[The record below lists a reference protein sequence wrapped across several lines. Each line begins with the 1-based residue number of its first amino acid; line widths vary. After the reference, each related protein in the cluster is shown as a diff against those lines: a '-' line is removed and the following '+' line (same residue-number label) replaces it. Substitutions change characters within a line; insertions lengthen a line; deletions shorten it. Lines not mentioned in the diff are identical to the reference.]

1 MSRISNSRE
10 ESYFLPDLKMICNK
24 DMFHFETTQELE
36 PVTDGIGQER
46 GIKALQFGVQVSIK
60 GYNIYIE
67 GPSGVGKTMYTKN
80 YLDSIAP
87 KKKVPN
93 DWCYIYNFQNPN
105 EPIAVSLPAGQ
116 GKEFKESMDGF
127 IKEVKKDIK
136 KTFNADDF
144 EKEKTLIKKE
154 FEEKR
159 EIVMS
164 KLSKDALEEG
174 FQVKSAQN
182 GIYMMPVIDGKVI
195 PEEEFDKLEES
206 VKQKY
211 EEKSLIVQQQIM
223 DAIGQIKEIER
234 QADKKVSEWQSNVA
248 LLTVNAHIN
257 YIKSKYKSDLEY
269 KKDLRKIYII
279 KIKAFEYAKKRILQ
293 EFNNKNKV
301 SQTTLYEYLRTEI
314 EQNGYH
320 EKSELREKLNQYM
333 AEFIENNYDSEIQ
346 EKYEMFYW
354 ITLDDIEAE
363 FGTKQSKP
371 DDTIKDYE
379 TFMEDEKEYAELIH
393 KGALQ
398 IHEKPEFEEEKY
410 YTANTKNSVELDTY
424 LTNPHNRSIGIAR
437 IIVFEGIKKHIERHF
452 KNPENQEI
460 FLCSTL
466 HRDNLSSKYVSE
478 FFGLTD
484 SLYVNRRQGRDR
496 EVHICKITR
505 EEAMEYL
512 TNIYNKLAVLYNYN
526 PEGKVIKDSIAL
538 KILQEQLKYEEKEKK
553 RLVRAKTIDKKLKG
567 INHKFIP
574 EKERKIKRLKQQI
587 SQIQDKNEL
596 QQ

>member
-1 MSRISNSRE
+1 MIKIVELTKDNE
-10 ESYFLPDLKMICNK
+10 EKYLDKIV
-24 DMFHFETTQELE
+24 ELE
-36 PVTDGIGQER
+36 QISLEVMKQEGREGQLFDTGREGISEYVHSEDNSVYVAVDEKGNVEATTYITQGQ
-46 GIKALQFGVQVSIK
+46 KPFT
-60 GYNIYIE
+60 YNDI
-67 GPSGVGKTMYTKN
+67 TKYFKYSEN
-80 YLDSIAP
+80 Y
-87 KKKVPN
+87 KK
-93 DWCYIYNFQNPN
+93 
-105 EPIAVSLPAGQ
+105 
-116 GKEFKESMDGF
+116 
-127 IKEVKKDIK
+127 
-136 KTFNADDF
+136 
-144 EKEKTLIKKE
+144 
-154 FEEKR
+154 
-159 EIVMS
+159 
-164 KLSKDALEEG
+164 
-174 FQVKSAQN
+174 
-182 GIYMMPVIDGKVI
+182 
-195 PEEEFDKLEES
+195 
-206 VKQKY
+206 
-211 EEKSLIVQQQIM
+211 
-223 DAIGQIKEIER
+223 
-234 QADKKVSEWQSNVA
+234 
-248 LLTVNAHIN
+248 

-452 KNPENQEI
+452 KNPDNQEI

-587 SQIQDKNEL
+587 SQIQGKNEL

>member
-1 MSRISNSRE
+1 MIKIVELTKDNE
-10 ESYFLPDLKMICNK
+10 EKYLDKIV
-24 DMFHFETTQELE
+24 ELE
-36 PVTDGIGQER
+36 QISLEVMKQEGREGQLFDTGREGISEYVHSEDNSVYVAVDEKGNVEATTYITQGQ
-46 GIKALQFGVQVSIK
+46 KPFT
-60 GYNIYIE
+60 YNDI
-67 GPSGVGKTMYTKN
+67 TKYFKYGEN
-80 YLDSIAP
+80 Y
-87 KKKVPN
+87 KK
-93 DWCYIYNFQNPN
+93 
-105 EPIAVSLPAGQ
+105 
-116 GKEFKESMDGF
+116 
-127 IKEVKKDIK
+127 
-136 KTFNADDF
+136 
-144 EKEKTLIKKE
+144 
-154 FEEKR
+154 
-159 EIVMS
+159 
-164 KLSKDALEEG
+164 
-174 FQVKSAQN
+174 
-182 GIYMMPVIDGKVI
+182 
-195 PEEEFDKLEES
+195 
-206 VKQKY
+206 
-211 EEKSLIVQQQIM
+211 
-223 DAIGQIKEIER
+223 
-234 QADKKVSEWQSNVA
+234 
-248 LLTVNAHIN
+248 

-452 KNPENQEI
+452 KNP
-460 FLCSTL
+460 
-466 HRDNLSSKYVSE
+466 D
-478 FFGLTD
+478 
-484 SLYVNRRQGRDR
+484 
-496 EVHICKITR
+496 
-505 EEAMEYL
+505 
-512 TNIYNKLAVLYNYN
+512 NKLAVLYNYN

>member
-1 MSRISNSRE
+1 MIKIVELTKDNE
-10 ESYFLPDLKMICNK
+10 EKYLDKIV
-24 DMFHFETTQELE
+24 ELE
-36 PVTDGIGQER
+36 QISLEVMKQEGREGQLFDTGREGISEYVHSEDNSVYVAVDEKGNVEATTYITQGQ
-46 GIKALQFGVQVSIK
+46 KPFT
-60 GYNIYIE
+60 YNDI
-67 GPSGVGKTMYTKN
+67 TKYFKYGEN
-80 YLDSIAP
+80 Y
-87 KKKVPN
+87 KK
-93 DWCYIYNFQNPN
+93 
-105 EPIAVSLPAGQ
+105 
-116 GKEFKESMDGF
+116 
-127 IKEVKKDIK
+127 
-136 KTFNADDF
+136 
-144 EKEKTLIKKE
+144 
-154 FEEKR
+154 
-159 EIVMS
+159 
-164 KLSKDALEEG
+164 
-174 FQVKSAQN
+174 
-182 GIYMMPVIDGKVI
+182 
-195 PEEEFDKLEES
+195 
-206 VKQKY
+206 
-211 EEKSLIVQQQIM
+211 
-223 DAIGQIKEIER
+223 
-234 QADKKVSEWQSNVA
+234 
-248 LLTVNAHIN
+248 

-437 IIVFEGIKKHIERHF
+437 IIVFEGIKKHLERHF
-452 KNPENQEI
+452 KNPDNQEI

-587 SQIQDKNEL
+587 SQIQGKNEL

>member
-1 MSRISNSRE
+1 MIKIVELTKDNE
-10 ESYFLPDLKMICNK
+10 EKYLDKIV
-24 DMFHFETTQELE
+24 ELE
-36 PVTDGIGQER
+36 QISLEVMKQEGREGQLFDTGREGISEYVHSEDNSVYVAVDEKGNVEATTYITQGQ
-46 GIKALQFGVQVSIK
+46 KPFT
-60 GYNIYIE
+60 YNDI
-67 GPSGVGKTMYTKN
+67 TKYFKYGEN
-80 YLDSIAP
+80 Y
-87 KKKVPN
+87 KK
-93 DWCYIYNFQNPN
+93 
-105 EPIAVSLPAGQ
+105 
-116 GKEFKESMDGF
+116 
-127 IKEVKKDIK
+127 
-136 KTFNADDF
+136 
-144 EKEKTLIKKE
+144 
-154 FEEKR
+154 
-159 EIVMS
+159 
-164 KLSKDALEEG
+164 
-174 FQVKSAQN
+174 
-182 GIYMMPVIDGKVI
+182 
-195 PEEEFDKLEES
+195 
-206 VKQKY
+206 
-211 EEKSLIVQQQIM
+211 
-223 DAIGQIKEIER
+223 
-234 QADKKVSEWQSNVA
+234 
-248 LLTVNAHIN
+248 

-484 SLYVNRRQGRDR
+484 SLYVNRRQDRDR

>member
-1 MSRISNSRE
+1 MIKIVELTKDNE
-10 ESYFLPDLKMICNK
+10 EKYLDKIV
-24 DMFHFETTQELE
+24 ELE
-36 PVTDGIGQER
+36 QISLEVMKQEGREGQLFDTGREGISEYVHSEDNSVYVAVDEKGNVEATTYITQGQ
-46 GIKALQFGVQVSIK
+46 KPFT
-60 GYNIYIE
+60 YNDI
-67 GPSGVGKTMYTKN
+67 TKYFKYGEN
-80 YLDSIAP
+80 Y
-87 KKKVPN
+87 KK
-93 DWCYIYNFQNPN
+93 
-105 EPIAVSLPAGQ
+105 
-116 GKEFKESMDGF
+116 
-127 IKEVKKDIK
+127 
-136 KTFNADDF
+136 
-144 EKEKTLIKKE
+144 
-154 FEEKR
+154 
-159 EIVMS
+159 
-164 KLSKDALEEG
+164 
-174 FQVKSAQN
+174 
-182 GIYMMPVIDGKVI
+182 
-195 PEEEFDKLEES
+195 
-206 VKQKY
+206 
-211 EEKSLIVQQQIM
+211 
-223 DAIGQIKEIER
+223 
-234 QADKKVSEWQSNVA
+234 
-248 LLTVNAHIN
+248 

-452 KNPENQEI
+452 KNPDNQEI

-466 HRDNLSSKYVSE
+466 HS
-478 FFGLTD
+478 
-484 SLYVNRRQGRDR
+484 
-496 EVHICKITR
+496 
-505 EEAMEYL
+505 
-512 TNIYNKLAVLYNYN
+512 KLAVLYNYN